1 MNREVP
7 MEKAQFLFA
16 KALRCKGFSITAA
29 ASGVTTDNLDLSG
42 EAREFVGIALRGGLD
57 TTRLQLVI
65 NNDVVIEDT
74 AAGFFDTSND
84 NSRMLTPFERPLT
97 GRDDIT
103 LRSTNDAAVADP
115 FEVVIYYRNLCTLD

>member
-7 MEKAQFLFA
+7 MDKAQHLYA
-16 KALRCKGFSITAA
+16 KAIRCKGFSITAA
-29 ASGVTTDNLDLSG
+29 ASGVTTENLDLSG
-42 EAREFVGIALRGGLD
+42 EAREFVGIALRGAAD

-103 LRSTNDAAVADP
+103 LRSTNDAGAANP
-115 FEVVIYYRNLCTLD
+115 FEVVLYYRNLCTLD

>member
-7 MEKAQFLFA
+7 MDKAKHLFA
-16 KALRCKGFSITAA
+16 KAIRCKGFSITAA
-29 ASGVTTDNLDLSG
+29 AAGVTTDNLDLSG
-42 EAREFVGIALRGGLD
+42 DAREFVGIALRGGAD
-57 TTRLQLVI
+57 TTRIQLVI

-103 LRSTNDAAVADP
+103 LRSTNDAAAANP
-115 FEVVIYYRNLCTLD
+115 FEVVLYYRNLCTLD

>member
-1 MNREVP
+1 MNREVS
-7 MEKAQFLFA
+7 MEKAQYLFA
-16 KALRCKGFSITAA
+16 KAIRCKGFSITAA

-42 EAREFVGIALRGGLD
+42 EGREFVGISTRGALD

-103 LRSTNDAAVADP
+103 LRSTNGEVVADP